1 MTFWPTSVFK
11 ASDVLAD
18 EAAFSKV
25 AGRLSDDLHLPTEWR
40 ASLVAF
46 IADTLPSWRDDPLR
60 PTAIAETVLTAQLC
74 ALLNSVSRKSR
85 GWDYLQ
91 FRMEEPDEVVRG
103 RAIDL
108 VAAPLGQLIWIDGR
122 RYSQYE
128 PLLPLEC
135 KRLPTPAGR
144 ERDER
149 EYLHS
154 RHGSRGG
161 VQRFKAGDH
170 AAAHAQAAIIA
181 YLQTDD
187 IPTWYARIGQWIVD
201 LSSENANWT
210 GNDQLTL
217 DIHDPE
223 RGLARLSSNHVRDR
237 GLSGIAIDHIWI
249 CI

>member
-1 MTFWPTSVFK
+1 MTSLPTCGPKV
-11 ASDVLAD
+11 SDVLAD
-18 EAAFSKV
+18 QSAFLESV
-25 AGRLSDDLHLPTEWR
+25 GSLSGDLHLPSEWR

-60 PTAIAETVLTAQLC
+60 PSATAETVLTAQLC
-74 ALLNSVSRKSR
+74 ALLNSASRKSA

-108 VAAPLGQLIWIDGR
+108 VAAPSGELVWIDGR

-135 KRLPTPAGR
+135 KRLPTPSGPG
-144 ERDER
+144 RDER

-161 VQRFKAGDH
+161 IQRFKAGDH
-170 AAAHAQAAIIA
+170 GAAHNHAALIA
-181 YLQTDD
+181 YLQSDD
-187 IPTWYARIGQWIVD
+187 IPTWYSRVEKWTAD
-201 LSSENANWT
+201 LAVEAAEWT
-210 GNDQLTL
+210 ADDRLQLNL
-217 DIHDPE
+217 HDDA
-223 RGLARLSSNHVRDR
+223 RGLGRLSSTHARGR
-237 GLSGIAIDHIWI
+237 GLPAIILDHLWVRM
-249 CI
+249 

>member
-1 MTFWPTSVFK
+1 
-11 ASDVLAD
+11 VLAD
-18 EAAFSKV
+18 EPAFSKV
-25 AGRLSDDLHLPTEWR
+25 AGQLSDALHLPTEWR
-40 ASLVAF
+40 TSLVAF

-60 PTAIAETVLTAQLC
+60 PAATAETVLTAQLC
-74 ALLNSVSRKSR
+74 ALLNSASRRSR
-85 GWDYLQ
+85 GWDCLQ

-170 AAAHAQAAIIA
+170 GAAHTHAAIIA

-187 IPTWYARIGQWIVD
+187 IPTWHARVDQWIVD
-201 LSSENANWT
+201 LSVETTNWT
-210 GNDQLTL
+210 GDDQLTL
-217 DIHDPE
+217 TIHDTA
-223 RGLARLSSNHVRDR
+223 RGLARLYSNHGRDR

-249 CI
+249 RI